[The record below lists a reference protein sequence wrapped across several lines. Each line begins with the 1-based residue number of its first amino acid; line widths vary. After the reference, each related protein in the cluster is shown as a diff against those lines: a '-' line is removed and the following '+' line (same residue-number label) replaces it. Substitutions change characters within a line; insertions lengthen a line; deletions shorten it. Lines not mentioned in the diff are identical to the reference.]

1 MSEEDE
7 KNEGLM
13 DVERI
18 SSLLSSLRSQQTL
31 SQGQLEG
38 PRSHDATGGGSSE
51 SAFVQ
56 VLEGLT
62 RAQDDADRAIELLV
76 KGEPVDMHQV
86 MISVEMTDIAFR
98 LAVQLRNKLV
108 RAYEEIMRMQV

>member
-1 MSEEDE
+1 MSKEYE
-7 KNEGLM
+7 KNEGVM

-18 SSLLSSLRSQQTL
+18 SSLLGSLRSQQTL
-31 SQGQLEG
+31 SPGQPEG
-38 PRSHDATGGGSSE
+38 PRSRDATGGSSSE

-56 VLEGLT
+56 VLDGLT
-62 RAQDDADRAIELLV
+62 KAQEDADRAIELLV
-76 KGEPVDMHQV
+76 KGEPVDLHQV
-86 MISVEMTDIAFR
+86 MISAETADIAFR